1 MMHAHKC
8 TYEQPH
14 AHRDACPHEH
24 IYAHTPV
31 CSSSHSHMH
40 ALSSYVTVK
49 DLSSSYN

>member
-1 MMHAHKC
+1 MTHAHKC

-14 AHRDACPHEH
+14 AH